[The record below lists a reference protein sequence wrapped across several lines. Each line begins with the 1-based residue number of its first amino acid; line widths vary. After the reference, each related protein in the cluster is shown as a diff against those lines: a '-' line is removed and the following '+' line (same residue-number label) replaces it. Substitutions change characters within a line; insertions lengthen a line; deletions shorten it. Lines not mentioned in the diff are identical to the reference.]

1 MKKAVDRYI
10 EAKRAMTL
18 CKQEHFRQ
26 LCSWCRKYNYCDVYG
41 EYVDAWIA
49 LQTAAR
55 VGKL

>member
-26 LCSWCRKYNYCDVYG
+26 LCSWCRKYNYCDVYHG
-41 EYVDAWIA
+41 NDSKILFFY
-49 LQTAAR
+49 T
-55 VGKL
+55 